1 MGRGNRVNT
10 MVKTASQS
18 IKAYNVG
25 REPERAALKM
35 AAMRTNAFSFLR
47 GTCHLFHERM
57 IAGKLAPKG
66 PAAWICGDLHLE
78 NFGTYL
84 GDNDLTY
91 FDVND
96 FDEAILAPHS
106 WDILRLA
113 VSVLV
118 AAPVIGLKPASAK
131 SYAQRL
137 VEAYYTELARGKPR
151 WIERRT
157 ATGAIG
163 TLIENLKKRDDV
175 KFLAKRTVAKGSK
188 RALLVDGVKLLAL
201 AKADREPLAAL
212 IQAFAKERGLPKALK
227 LIDAARRVAGT
238 GSLGIQ
244 RYALLVEGDGSP
256 DGNWLLDLKAAVPS
270 AVGPYTSAAQPA
282 WTHEA
287 DRVVSIQTLFQANTP
302 SLLSAQTYNGG
313 SFLLKQLQPSA
324 DRLDLVA
331 LTKTKDAFD
340 AVIDQMAQLAAW
352 GHLRGTGRYGAPTG
366 DALIAA
372 AGDRTVVRSIVDQA
386 ARLADI
392 TTEDWAEY
400 CAAYDRGDMSA

>member
-1 MGRGNRVNT
+1 

-18 IKAYNVG
+18 IKAYNAG
-25 REPERAALKM
+25 REPERCSLKM

-47 GTCHLFHERM
+47 GTCHLFYERM
-57 IAGKLAPKG
+57 IWQKLAPTG

-78 NFGTYL
+78 NFGTYR
-84 GDNDLTY
+84 GENDLIY

-118 AAPVIGLKPASAK
+118 AAPVIGLKPATAK
-131 SYAQRL
+131 SCAQRL

-151 WIERRT
+151 WIEHRT

-163 TLIENLKKRDDV
+163 SLIDSLKKRDDV
-175 KFLAKRTVAKGSK
+175 KFLAKRTIAKGSK
-188 RALLVDGVKLLAL
+188 RALLIDGAKLLAL
-201 AKADREPLAAL
+201 AKPDREPLAAL
-212 IQAFAKERGLPKALK
+212 MQAVAKARGLPKALT
-227 LIDAARRVAGT
+227 LIDAARRIAGT
-238 GSLGIQ
+238 GSLGIP

-270 AVGPYTSAAQPA
+270 AVGPYTSVAQPT
-282 WTHEA
+282 WTQEA

-302 SLLSAQTYNGG
+302 SLLSAQSYNGG

-340 AVIDQMAQLAAW
+340 AVIDHMAQLAAW
-352 GHLRGTGRYGAPTG
+352 GHLRGTGRYGSPNG

-372 AGDRTVVRSIVDQA
+372 AGDRAVARSIVDQA
-386 ARLADI
+386 ASLADVNA
-392 TTEDWAEY
+392 EDWAEY
-400 CAAYDRGDMSA
+400 CAAFDRGDMKV